1 MSDPLINR
9 MVKWWFWLLA
19 ATSVSAFLGLVVFIE
34 FGVRA
39 GSMSQST
46 YIYAGVV
53 GLVMVLILVWVR
65 GKVSKAPEMIE
76 GFLRR
81 MGLYKDKVP

>member
-1 MSDPLINR
+1 
-9 MVKWWFWLLA
+9 
-19 ATSVSAFLGLVVFIE
+19 
-34 FGVRA
+34 
-39 GSMSQST
+39 MSQST

-53 GLVMVLILVWVR
+53 GLVMALILVWVR